1 MGRDPTWGG
10 THVGRDPTWEE
21 PTWERPTWERLHLGE
36 TPMCGGT
43 HLGRDPT
50 WREPT
55 WGGTPSGR
63 DPHMG
68 RDPPRETPTWGGTH
82 LGETPPGE
90 GPHLGRDPPGAE
102 VAQPCVP
109 LRSRWLALG
118 GGTCSAASRALWAGF
133 QANLSP
139 ASRTHQGK
147 ASHSNK
153 GRSVPRA
160 HTHGISS
167 LRLQGLCLSRTK
179 SRGGLQK
186 VLETVMPLGVESRP

>member
-1 MGRDPTWGG
+1 MS
-10 THVGRDPTWEE
+10 
-21 PTWERPTWERLHLGE
+21 RP
-36 TPMCGGT
+36 

-50 WREPT
+50 WERP
-55 WGGTPSGR
+55 
-63 DPHMG
+63 PHG
-68 RDPPRETPTWGGTH
+68 EGPH
-82 LGETPPGE
+82 LGETPPRE
-90 GPHLGRDPPGAE
+90 GPHLGRDPSGAE

-109 LRSRWLALG
+109 LRSCWLALG

-139 ASRTHQGK
+139 ACRTHQGK
-147 ASHSNK
+147 ASHGNK

-179 SRGGLQK
+179 KEQRWFSEGSGNSYAPGSGVQTLKGSSFGEESSFCRAGVSPPVTPDGLA
-186 VLETVMPLGVESRP
+186 V